1 MAIRIPWDKY
11 ETALLIDA
19 YQKYETGEITKND
32 AVSRLSHALRARA
45 EKNGVEIDPIFRN
58 ENGIIMQ
65 WSIISD
71 LINNNKCRLHGASKI
86 FKDMVE
92 LYQSDKNEFEKI
104 LMEAKK
110 MDECDST
117 IEERYLAWLL
127 TQVSPSQMSEL
138 YLTYSEIEAFCLNI
152 KILSKPLFETT
163 SLNRLTKVM
172 QTIDSNRIFRFK
184 HKKQLKKMAAAIKYY
199 YLWVS
204 ENQEVYNVKDSY
216 DLQVS
221 SKMPLQ
227 EVHQYTVVND
237 TVPSFNSN
245 VNISFVDFRN
255 FTSYSFTHIEYLEYF
270 GKHTNS
276 IKNWAQLYLLVL
288 KYLNNDYP
296 ETILSLCGKSIGNRG
311 RVDIANME
319 GSKAMVS
326 PKEFGNNMYIETNLS
341 ATNIIEKIRLLLD
354 ICKIKYE
361 NLVIAYS
368 SKKSQVI
375 SSSELTSTNP
385 SSSTSIGSAFYETA
399 NEKQE
404 NEPAI
409 GQSHV
414 SEMNSSESFADTHDI
429 AVTQY
434 RALYGSRMDAYNND
448 ILLHTKGYPIDQYLQ
463 QRHLRATANNYG
475 DCSKDEN
482 YITNSGNDNTIDLV
496 PYKKLLFEEYQKGFR
511 IGSVLEMK
519 RFRNFWK
526 KKYGSVLA
534 EDDATISKAI
544 TQLTIQYKDHAY
556 LPEEMLDTRIK
567 DRLLVYI
574 SQCFLKGKKA
584 IYYDAL
590 YKEFANDFRGQ
601 RINNDD
607 MLKTYLAYIN
617 EGNYFMNR
625 CYLAA
630 DKNIEVDPTDEV
642 RDYLITYGAPLQ
654 MDALYDALSHI
665 PEDKINWA
673 VYGSNSDE
681 FIRNQKGEYFHA
693 DIVDVTPTEL
703 DSFTDLI
710 QQAINEKYFMG
721 GNELVKLIEVK
732 LPSIKERYPFLTPLG
747 MRDAIGY
754 KLREVFSF
762 KGKIISALGQDISM
776 TEVFADFA
784 KSHEHFTLEQLNT
797 LKNELETPIYFSA
810 VYANSLRI
818 SRDTFVS
825 KDQANFDINE
835 TDRAIDRFCA
845 GDYITISEIRHY
857 GSFPYVGFPWT
868 SYLLEH
874 YVSDYSKKYKL
885 VHSGFN
891 AKSAV
896 GAIVKRTAKIE
907 EFGELITTALA
918 DSIINLSKDDALQYL
933 CENGFLA
940 RRSYGDIDKILDRA
954 SMLRRQRG

>member
-11 ETALLIDA
+11 ETALLIEA
-19 YQKYETGEITKND
+19 YQKYEAGEMTKKD
-32 AVSRLSHALRARA
+32 AISCLSYALRERA
-45 EKNGVEIDPIFRN
+45 VKNGLEIDPIFRN

-71 LINNNKCRLHGASKI
+71 LINKNKCRLHGGSKI

-92 LYQSDKNEFEKI
+92 LYQSNKNEFQKI

-117 IEERYLAWLL
+117 IEERYLAWLS
-127 TQVSPSQMSEL
+127 TQVSPAQMSEL
-138 YLTYSEIEAFCLNI
+138 YLTYSEIEAFCLYI

-163 SLNRLTKVM
+163 NLHRLTKVK

-204 ENQEVYNVKDSY
+204 ENQEVYSNEDYVDFKVTS
-216 DLQVS
+216 VT
-221 SKMPLQ
+221 PVQ
-227 EVHQYTVVND
+227 EFHQDTVVND
-237 TVPSFNSN
+237 TESSFNN
-245 VNISFVDFRN
+245 NDEISFVDFRN
-255 FTSYSFTHIEYLEYF
+255 ANSYSFTHIEYLDYF
-270 GKHTNS
+270 GKHTS
-276 IKNWAQLYLLVL
+276 LIKNWTQLYLLVL
-288 KYLNNDYP
+288 KHLNNDYP
-296 ETILSLCGKSIGNRG
+296 EIILSLCGKSIGNRG
-311 RVDIANME
+311 RVDISNME

-341 ATNIIEKIRLLLD
+341 VTNIIEKIRLLLD
-354 ICKIKYE
+354 MCKVEYE
-361 NLVIAYS
+361 NIVIAYS
-368 SKKSQVI
+368 NKKSQVI
-375 SSSELTSTNP
+375 SSAELNYAVQNSNTL
-385 SSSTSIGSAFYETA
+385 IGTTFYDTKK
-399 NEKQE
+399 EKQE
-404 NEPAI
+404 NDPVI
-409 GQSHV
+409 NRNYV
-414 SEMNSSESFADTHDI
+414 SEMNRGESFTNTYDNGI
-429 AVTQY
+429 RQY
-434 RALYGSRMDAYNND
+434 DGLFDSRMDEHSND
-448 ILLHTKGYPIDQYLQ
+448 AVFHTQGYPVDQYLQ
-463 QRHLRATANNYG
+463 QRHFRVAANNYG
-475 DCSKDEN
+475 NCAKDKS
-482 YITNSGNDNTIDLV
+482 YITISRNEKIIDLA
-496 PYKKLLFEEYQKGFR
+496 PYKKLLIEEYQKGFR
-511 IGSVLEMK
+511 VQSALEMK

-526 KKYGSVLA
+526 KKYGSELA
-534 EDDATISKAI
+534 EDDASIRNAI

-567 DRLLVYI
+567 DSLLEYI
-574 SQCFLKGKKA
+574 SRCFSKGKKA

-590 YKEFANDFRGQ
+590 YKEFENDFRGQ
-601 RINNDD
+601 RINNHD

-617 EGNYFMNR
+617 EGNYFINR
-625 CYLAA
+625 CYLAS
-630 DKNIEVDPTDEV
+630 DQNVEVDPTDEV
-642 RDYLITYGAPLQ
+642 RDYLISYGAPIP
-654 MDALYDALSHI
+654 MDALYDVLSHI
-665 PEDKINWA
+665 PMDKINWA

-693 DIVDVTPTEL
+693 DIIDFTPSEL

-710 QQAINEKYFMG
+710 QQAINEKCFMG
-721 GNELVKLIEVK
+721 GNELVRLIEVK
-732 LPSIKERYPFLTPLG
+732 YPSIKERYPFLTPLG

-776 TEVFADFA
+776 TDVFADFA

-825 KDQANFDINE
+825 KNQANFDINE
-835 TDRAIDRFCA
+835 TDEAIDRFCT

-857 GSFPYVGFPWT
+857 GSFPYAGFPWN

-874 YVSDYSKKYKL
+874 YVSDFSKKYKL

-896 GAIVKRTAKIE
+896 GAIVKRTSKIE
-907 EFGELITTALA
+907 VFGELITTALA
-918 DSIINLSKDDALQYL
+918 DSTINLNKDDALQYL